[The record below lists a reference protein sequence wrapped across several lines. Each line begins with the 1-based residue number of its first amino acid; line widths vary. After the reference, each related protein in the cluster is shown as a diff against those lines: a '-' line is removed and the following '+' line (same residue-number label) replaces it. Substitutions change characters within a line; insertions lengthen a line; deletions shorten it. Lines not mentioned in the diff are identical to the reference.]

1 LEEGPR
7 PFRRSADAYV
17 AHPANKEEEYIMTKQ
32 TMNLPRRRMLAGIAA
47 AAFAGAVL
55 SGPASAQEIRFAE
68 QFGLLYLPMQVVIHE
83 KLVEKHAAKAG
94 LSGVTGKM
102 IKLSGGAAV
111 NQALLSGNVEFASGG
126 TGPLLTI
133 WDATFGTENHV
144 KAMVD
149 LSKMPMKLLTNDP
162 AVQKIEDYLN
172 VKDHKIATP
181 SISSIQAVTLRMLS
195 AKLWGDSKKFDA
207 LLVNM
212 NHPTAVAATLS
223 GGQAV
228 KSHFSTLPFSYEQL
242 KSGKVRQIL
251 NSYDVLGGPH
261 SIVSLYA
268 TTKWV
273 KENPK
278 LYKVVQDAY
287 DEAFQILNSDI
298 ARGARIYVEFSKSK
312 LSVDEVRAMISSKAE
327 MEYSP
332 APRNTMPYAEF
343 MHKEGAI
350 KHLPKSWKDYFHESA
365 HGLSGS

>member
-1 LEEGPR
+1 MGFEKSK
-7 PFRRSADAYV
+7 F
-17 AHPANKEEEYIMTKQ
+17 
-32 TMNLPRRRMLAGIAA
+32 LPCHRIAA
-47 AAFAGAVL
+47 CAALAFAVAA
-55 SGPASAQEIRFAE
+55 PAAAQEIRFAE

-144 KAMVD
+144 KALFDM
-149 LSKMPMKLLTNDP
+149 SKMPLKLLTNDP
-162 AVQKIEDYLN
+162 AVQKLDDYLK
-172 VKDHKIATP
+172 VQDHKIATP
-181 SISSIQAVTLRMLS
+181 SVSSIQAVTLRMMS
-195 AKLWGDSKKFDA
+195 AKLWGDSKKFDP

-212 NHPTAVAATLS
+212 NHPTAVAAILS

-228 KSHFSTLPFSYEQL
+228 KSHFSTLPFSYQQL
-242 KSGKVRQIL
+242 QSGKVRLVL

-273 KENPK
+273 KANPK
-278 LYKVVQDAY
+278 LAKVVIDAY
-287 DEAFQILNSDI
+287 DEAFRFIDADI
-298 ARGARIYVEFSKSK
+298 GRAAKVYVDFTKSK
-312 LSVDEVRAMISSKAE
+312 ISVDDVKAMISSKAE
-327 MEYSP
+327 MEYGP
-332 APRNTMPYAEF
+332 APKNTMPYAEF

-350 KHLPKSWKDYFHESA
+350 KNLPKSWKDYFHESA
-365 HGLSGS
+365 HGMTGS

>member
-1 LEEGPR
+1 M
-7 PFRRSADAYV
+7 
-17 AHPANKEEEYIMTKQ
+17 IKQ
-32 TMNLPRRRMLAGIAA
+32 SMNLPRRRMLAGFAA

-55 SGPASAQEIRFAE
+55 SAPAAAQEIRFAE
-68 QFGLLYLPMQVVIHE
+68 QFGLLYLPLQVVVHE

-102 IKLSGGAAV
+102 VKLSGGAAV

-133 WDATFGTENHV
+133 WDKTYGTEDHV

-149 LSKMPMKLLTNDP
+149 LSKMPLKLLTNDP
-162 AVQKIEDYLN
+162 AVTKLEDYLK
-172 VKDHKIATP
+172 VSDHKIATP
-181 SISSIQAVTLRMLS
+181 SISSIQAVTLRM
-195 AKLWGDSKKFDA
+195 AATKLWGEAGGNKLDP

-212 NHPTAVAATLS
+212 NHPTAMAAVLS
-223 GGQAV
+223 GGQTV
-228 KSHFSTLPFSYEQL
+228 KSHFATLPFSHQEL
-242 KSGKVRQIL
+242 KSGKVKLVL

-273 KENPK
+273 KANPK

-287 DEAFQILNSDI
+287 AEAFQFINADI
-298 ARGARIYVEFSKSK
+298 ARAAKVYVDFTKSK
-312 LSVDEVRAMISSKAE
+312 LSVDEVKEMISSKAE

-332 APRNTMPYAEF
+332 EPKGTMQYAAF
-343 MHKEGAI
+343 MHKAGSI
-350 KHLPKSWKDYFHESA
+350 KNMPKSWKDYFHESA
-365 HGLSGS
+365 HGMTGD

>member
-1 LEEGPR
+1 MKPEGTK
-7 PFRRSADAYV
+7 FLRRGA
-17 AHPANKEEEYIMTKQ
+17 
-32 TMNLPRRRMLAGIAA
+32 LAA
-47 AAFAGAVL
+47 ALAFAGLAA
-55 SGPASAQEIRFAE
+55 SGPAAAQEIRFAE

-94 LSGVTGKM
+94 LKGVTGKM
-102 IKLSGGAAV
+102 VKLSGGAAV

-126 TGPLLTI
+126 VGPLLTI
-133 WDATFGTENHV
+133 WDRTFGTEDHV

-149 LSKMPMKLLTNDP
+149 LSKMPLKLLTNDP
-162 AVQKIEDYLN
+162 AVQKFDDYLK
-172 VKDHKIATP
+172 VQDHKIATP
-181 SISSIQAVTLRMLS
+181 SISSIQAVTLRMHA
-195 AKLWGDSKKFDA
+195 AKVWGAEGSKKLDP

-223 GGQAV
+223 GGQSV

-242 KSGKVRQIL
+242 RTGKVRLIL

-268 TTKWV
+268 SSKWV
-273 KENPK
+273 KANPK

-287 DEAFQILNSDI
+287 DDAFKLINGDLGRAAQ
-298 ARGARIYVEFSKSK
+298 IYVDFNKSK
-312 LSVDEVRAMISSKAE
+312 TSVADVRAMISSKSE

-332 APRNTMPYAEF
+332 EPKNTMPYAEF
-343 MHKEGAI
+343 MFKDGAI
-350 KHLPKSWKDYFHESA
+350 KNMPKSWKDYFHESA